1 MAYLIFSVISRSLL
15 GQVRILQT
23 MGNKGLKQAFPGI
36 ITGAST
42 GIGRGLAIKLAADHK
57 ARLVINARSQDG
69 LEETKKAIEAKGG
82 QAFTVVGDIA
92 DPTVRQRM
100 VESCLQ
106 EFGGV
111 DLLVNNAGLAKTG
124 LVKNLS
130 AESWRQV
137 FEVNFFA
144 CLDSIYQVLPQF
156 LKQGYGKIVN
166 ISSVAGKVAFSG
178 SVCYASSKFA
188 LTAMSNGM
196 AAEFAHDN
204 IDVLTVC
211 PGWVRTEFFEKN
223 AIADLKNPTLIAQ
236 QNGVRGW
243 LMKNVL
249 SISTEQCVD
258 QIEAALNKGGSH
270 EIVMT
275 APGKF
280 IERVQGLAPSL
291 LHAVNRRLPLDAV
304 DSSRTENRRGHQ

>member
-1 MAYLIFSVISRSLL
+1 
-15 GQVRILQT
+15 
-23 MGNKGLKQAFPGI
+23 MGNKGLKHAFPGI

-57 ARLVINARSQDG
+57 ARLVINARSQDS
-69 LEETKKAIEAKGG
+69 LEETKKAVESKGG
-82 QAFTVVGDIA
+82 QAFAVVGDIA
-92 DPTVRQRM
+92 DPEVRHRM
-100 VESCLQ
+100 VETCLT
-106 EFGGV
+106 EFGGI
-111 DLLVNNAGLAKTG
+111 DLLVNNAGLAKPG
-124 LVKNLS
+124 LVTNLS
-130 AESWRQV
+130 TDDWRHV

-144 CLDSIYQVLPQF
+144 CLDSVYRVLPQF

-166 ISSVAGKVAFSG
+166 ISSVAGKVAFAG

-196 AAEFAHDN
+196 AAEFAHNN

-223 AIADLKNPTLIAQ
+223 AVADIKNPTLIAQ
-236 QNGVRGW
+236 QNDLRGW

-249 SISTEQCVD
+249 SISTEQAVD
-258 QIEAALNKGGSH
+258 DIEVALNKGGSH
-270 EIVMT
+270 EIIMT

-280 IERVQGLAPSL
+280 IERLQGLTPNL
-291 LHAVNRRLPLDAV
+291 LHAVNRRLPLDAL
-304 DSSRTENRRGHQ
+304 DSSRTENRVKEEPSINQ

>member
-1 MAYLIFSVISRSLL
+1 
-15 GQVRILQT
+15 
-23 MGNKGLKQAFPGI
+23 MGNKRLKHAFPGI

-57 ARLVINARSQDG
+57 ARLVINARSADA
-69 LEETKKAIEAKGG
+69 LDETRKAVEAKGG
-82 QAFTVVGDIA
+82 LCVAVPGDIA
-92 DPTVRQRM
+92 DPTVRQKI
-100 VESCLQ
+100 VETCLSQ
-106 EFGGV
+106 FGGV
-111 DLLVNNAGLAKTG
+111 DLLVNNAGLAKPG
-124 LVKNLS
+124 RVSNLS
-130 AESWRQV
+130 TDIWRQV

-166 ISSVAGKVAFSG
+166 ISSVAGKVAFAG
-178 SVCYASSKFA
+178 SVCYSSSKFA

-196 AAEFAHDN
+196 AAEFAHNN

-223 AIADLKNPTLIAQ
+223 AVADAKNPTLIAQ
-236 QNGVRGW
+236 QNGIQGW

-249 SISTEQCVD
+249 SISTEKCVD
-258 QIEAALNKGGSH
+258 DIEAALNKGGSH

-280 IERVQGLAPSL
+280 IERVQGISPFL
-291 LHAVNRRLPLDAV
+291 LQAVNKRLPLDV
-304 DSSRTENRRGHQ
+304 LDSSQRVKEGPSTNQ

>member
-1 MAYLIFSVISRSLL
+1 
-15 GQVRILQT
+15 
-23 MGNKGLKQAFPGI
+23 MGNQGLKHALPGI

-57 ARLVINARSQDG
+57 ARLVINARSQDA
-69 LEETKKAIEAKGG
+69 LEETMRIVESKGG
-82 QAFTVVGDIA
+82 QAFAVVGDIA
-92 DPTVRQRM
+92 DQAVRRQM
-100 VESCLQ
+100 VETCLR
-106 EFGGV
+106 EFGGI
-111 DLLVNNAGLAKTG
+111 DLLVNNAGLAKPG
-124 LVKNLS
+124 LIKKLS
-130 AESWRQV
+130 TDDWRKV

-144 CLDSIYQVLPQF
+144 CLDSVYQVLPQF

-166 ISSVAGKVAFSG
+166 ISSVAGKVAFAG

-196 AAEFAHDN
+196 AAEFAHNN

-223 AIADLKNPTLIAQ
+223 AVADIKNPTLIAQ
-236 QNGVRGW
+236 KKDMRGW

-249 SISTEQCVD
+249 SISTEQAVD
-258 QIEAALNKGGSH
+258 DIVATLNKGGSH
-270 EIVMT
+270 EIIMT

-280 IERVQGLAPSL
+280 IERLQGLTPNL
-291 LHAVNRRLPLDAV
+291 LHAVNRRLPLDAL
-304 DSSRTENRRGHQ
+304 DSSRMENRVKEGSSTNQ

>member
-1 MAYLIFSVISRSLL
+1 
-15 GQVRILQT
+15 
-23 MGNKGLKQAFPGI
+23 MGNKGLKHAFPGI

-57 ARLVINARSQDG
+57 ARLVINARSHDS
-69 LEETKKAIEAKGG
+69 LEETKNAVEAKGG
-82 QAFTVVGDIA
+82 QCFAVVGDIA
-92 DPTVRQRM
+92 DPVVRQRM
-100 VESCLQ
+100 VDTCMK
-106 EFGGV
+106 EFGGI
-111 DLLVNNAGLAKTG
+111 DLLVNNAGLAKPG
-124 LVKNLS
+124 LAKNLS
-130 AESWRQV
+130 TDIWRQV

-166 ISSVAGKVAFSG
+166 ISSVAGKVAFAG
-178 SVCYASSKFA
+178 SVCYSSSKFA

-196 AAEFAHDN
+196 AAEFAGEN

-223 AIADLKNPTLIAQ
+223 AVADAKNPTLI
-236 QNGVRGW
+236 GKEKSLRGW
-243 LMKNVL
+243 LMRQVL
-249 SISTEQCVD
+249 SISTEQAVD
-258 QIEAALNKGGSH
+258 QIEVALNKGGSH

-280 IERVQGLAPSL
+280 IERVQGMTPNLI
-291 LHAVNRRLPLDAV
+291 HAVNRRLPLDV
-304 DSSRTENRRGHQ
+304 LDSSRREEAQRVKEGPSINQ

>member
-1 MAYLIFSVISRSLL
+1 
-15 GQVRILQT
+15 
-23 MGNKGLKQAFPGI
+23 MGNKRLKHAFPGI

-42 GIGRGLAIKLAADHK
+42 GIGKGLAIKLATDHK
-57 ARLVINARSQDG
+57 ARLVINARSAEALD
-69 LEETKKAIEAKGG
+69 ETRKAVEAKGG
-82 QAFTVVGDIA
+82 QCVAVPGDIA
-92 DPTVRQRM
+92 DPTVRQKM
-100 VESCLQ
+100 VETCLRQ
-106 EFGGV
+106 FGGV
-111 DLLVNNAGLAKTG
+111 DLLVNNAGLAKPG
-124 LVKNLS
+124 RVSNLS
-130 AESWRQV
+130 TDVWRQV

-166 ISSVAGKVAFSG
+166 ISSVAGKVAFAG
-178 SVCYASSKFA
+178 SVCYSSSKFA

-196 AAEFAHDN
+196 AAEFAHNN

-223 AIADLKNPTLIAQ
+223 AVADAKNPTLIAQ
-236 QNGVRGW
+236 QNGIQGW

-249 SISTEQCVD
+249 SISTETCVD
-258 QIEAALNKGGSH
+258 DIEAALNKGGSH

-280 IERVQGLAPSL
+280 IERVQGISPFL
-291 LHAVNRRLPLDAV
+291 LQAVNKRLPLDV
-304 DSSRTENRRGHQ
+304 LDSSQRVKEGPSTNQ

>member
-1 MAYLIFSVISRSLL
+1 
-15 GQVRILQT
+15 
-23 MGNKGLKQAFPGI
+23 MGNKGLKHAFPGI

-57 ARLVINARSQDG
+57 ARLVINARSQDS
-69 LEETKKAIEAKGG
+69 LEETKKVVESRGG
-82 QAFTVVGDIA
+82 QAVAVVGDIA
-92 DPTVRQRM
+92 DPDVRHRM
-100 VESCLQ
+100 VETCLR
-106 EFGGV
+106 EFGGI
-111 DLLVNNAGLAKTG
+111 DLLVNNAGLAKPG
-124 LVKNLS
+124 LVTNLS
-130 AESWRQV
+130 TDAWRQV

-144 CLDSIYQVLPQF
+144 CLDSVYRVLPQF

-166 ISSVAGKVAFSG
+166 ISSVAGKVAFAG

-196 AAEFAHDN
+196 AAEFAHNN

-223 AIADLKNPTLIAQ
+223 AVADIKNPTLIAQ
-236 QNGVRGW
+236 QNDLRGW

-249 SISTEQCVD
+249 SISTEQAVD
-258 QIEAALNKGGSH
+258 DIEVALNKGGSH
-270 EIVMT
+270 EIIMT

-280 IERVQGLAPSL
+280 IERLQGLTPNL
-291 LHAVNRRLPLDAV
+291 LHAVNRRLPLDAL
-304 DSSRTENRRGHQ
+304 DSSRTENRVKEGPSINQ